1 MKQAAC
7 WLLLA
12 VAVLTACKSGQRAA
26 TRPEG
31 QPAPAQQQCL
41 TARLRLTLPQEGG
54 REAKATGTVKM
65 VPGERIQFSLQLP
78 LVRAE
83 VARIEFTPAGVLVID
98 RMHKQYTQAT
108 RKEWEKAAPQAD
120 YPRIERLLQQAA
132 KTGKRTVLT
141 GKALGLA
148 ALENAEVEL
157 YDFASTDSPLMP
169 SKVSAKY
176 EEIAWER
183 IVESLTSSWS

>member
-1 MKQAAC
+1 
-7 WLLLA
+7 
-12 VAVLTACKSGQRAA
+12 
-26 TRPEG
+26 
-31 QPAPAQQQCL
+31 
-41 TARLRLTLPQEGG
+41 
-54 REAKATGTVKM
+54 
-65 VPGERIQFSLQLP
+65 
-78 LVRAE
+78 
-83 VARIEFTPAGVLVID
+83 
-98 RMHKQYTQAT
+98 MHKQYTQAT